1 MTFPPMPLLP
11 ITSPSTILKCKELPL
26 RSSDVF
32 ICSYPKSGTT
42 WTQQIVLSLILADKR
57 YESATSTADNTDDK
71 ADTTDDNIYND
82 DIKQV
87 EEYNHVSDYAPFY
100 EIDAHWESNTNQ
112 LTQQV
117 RANHTKLGRRVFNTH
132 LRWDMLPKTAENDSD
147 CNGNVTTEPTE
158 QSNSSRE
165 DKQNLLRPETG
176 KFIYITR
183 SQSDVVTSFYYH
195 LSNQKEGTYTH
206 GYTQFVVVGWMEI

>member
-1 MTFPPMPLLP
+1 MPLQ
-11 ITSPSTILKCKELPL
+11 ITLLTYVTLTSLS
-26 RSSDVF
+26 VF
-32 ICSYPKSGTT
+32 INC
-42 WTQQIVLSLILADKR
+42 
-57 YESATSTADNTDDK
+57 DN
-71 ADTTDDNIYND
+71 A
-82 DIKQV
+82 
-87 EEYNHVSDYAPFY
+87 HLPDYAPFY
-100 EIDAHWESNTNQ
+100 EIDAHWESNTNE
-112 LTQQV
+112 LSEKV
-117 RANHTKLGRRVFNTH
+117 RTNHDKLGRRVFNTH